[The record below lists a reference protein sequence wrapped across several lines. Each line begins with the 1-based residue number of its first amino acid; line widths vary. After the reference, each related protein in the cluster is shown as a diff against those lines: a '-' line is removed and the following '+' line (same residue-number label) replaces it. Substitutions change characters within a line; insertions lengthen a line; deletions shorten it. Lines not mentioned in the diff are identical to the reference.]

1 MELLVE
7 RGAYIKK
14 TDRLLELGIPE
25 HLRRKN
31 TENEMRAVNKVSHAC
46 VSRPVCFCRSPAR
59 SLAWTLCQSLL
70 SALSVVIAYIFVP
83 AYER

>member
-7 RGAYIKK
+7 KGAYIKK

-31 TENEMRAVNKVSHAC
+31 TENEMRAVNKVS
-46 VSRPVCFCRSPAR
+46 RPVCFCRCHACPGI
-59 SLAWTLCQSLL
+59 SLFL
-70 SALSVVIAYIFVP
+70 SALSVVYCVRFCSNM
-83 AYER
+83 